1 VSSPSNIRHADIVTC
16 EFVKPAFPQTLPWQD
31 QSRTTYQVPAE
42 LLEVALDKKKKK
54 KKKKK
59 KNSIFKK
66 GMQKFNGY
74 YFIIYF
80 CKSNRSVYI
89 GLAEAEE
96 TTQNE
101 EVGFLHFFLLL

>member
-59 KNSIFKK
+59 KRIQYLRKV
-66 GMQKFNGY
+66 
-74 YFIIYF
+74 
-80 CKSNRSVYI
+80 CKSLMDIILLFIFAKVT
-89 GLAEAEE
+89 EAY
-96 TTQNE
+96 T
-101 EVGFLHFFLLL
+101 

>member
-1 VSSPSNIRHADIVTC
+1 
-16 EFVKPAFPQTLPWQD
+16 
-31 QSRTTYQVPAE
+31 
-42 LLEVALDKKKKK
+42 
-54 KKKKK
+54 
-59 KNSIFKK
+59 
-66 GMQKFNGY
+66 MQKFNGY